1 MFDGINLQTS
11 LGIIGLLVLLQFYL
25 NAIDPILLTII
36 LYLIFFSFD
45 NYKSKIYLGDSG
57 TLLLAFILGYI
68 LIKSHNILYIKSDI
82 IFSFTIFHFSDTVR
96 LIFKRLLN
104 GKHPFVG
111 DNDHIHHRL
120 VKKFNLDYTII
131 ITFMSVVTPL
141 TLNILTNFTYNLH
154 LMILSVLN
162 YIFLII
168 FTSDKKSIKTNIK

>member
-1 MFDGINLQTS
+1 M
-11 LGIIGLLVLLQFYL
+11 
-25 NAIDPILLTII
+25 I
-36 LYLIFFSFD
+36 LY
-45 NYKSKIYLGDSG
+45 
-57 TLLLAFILGYI
+57 
-68 LIKSHNILYIKSDI
+68 
-82 IFSFTIFHFSDTVR
+82 FSFTIFHFSDTVR

-141 TLNILTNFTYNLH
+141 TLNILTNFSYNLH

-162 YIFLII
+162 YIF
-168 FTSDKKSIKTNIK
+168 